1 MLKLKGKDILNFLVS
16 VIVASFCL
24 LIGGGLLIGLI
35 QEPDK
40 ALTIPLYLCAA
51 LLFVGV
57 GLSIYCIYIL
67 TGKGLKSLYY
77 VGLGLTIIGFAMAL
91 IAQSIYTQS

>member
-1 MLKLKGKDILNFLVS
+1 MKLKGNDYLNFLIS
-16 VIVASFCL
+16 SIVAAFCL
-24 LIGGGLLIGLI
+24 LIGGSLLIGFI
-35 QEPDK
+35 SEPDK
-40 ALTIPLYLCAA
+40 ALTIPIYLCAA

-77 VGLGLTIIGFAMAL
+77 LSCGLTAIGFVLVL
-91 IAQSIYTQS
+91 IAQAIYRQS